1 MRQSCVDGAQKNIE
15 VRPGYAAF
23 GMLIHPYLPM
33 MEGDDIAAQGQTQA
47 PVLLRIFGRLNCQVK
62 CNSVLKKTSKGD
74 FQPRHLR
81 GRRLSLAMKDAIC
94 LSPKFSISTD
104 LGQYGA
110 LRISSFLIFGFIA
123 QSPCPCVLSFG
134 GLR

>member
-47 PVLLRIFGRLNCQVK
+47 PVLLRIFGREKRIEDLVAQIPGN
-62 CNSVLKKTSKGD
+62 T
-74 FQPRHLR
+74 H
-81 GRRLSLAMKDAIC
+81 AI
-94 LSPKFSISTD
+94 IA
-104 LGQYGA
+104 QHN
-110 LRISSFLIFGFIA
+110 LRIPA
-123 QSPCPCVLSFG
+123 
-134 GLR
+134 R